1 MKVKQIKE
9 ILDKLKEKY
18 RMEMNYIKIEDQF
31 RCEFFLN
38 SLSIAVGMGI
48 SKKYAK
54 NVAAAKAYEILIYSD
69 YSFARRTGIKIP
81 DEDYKQQL
89 EQYALKKNVKVDFK
103 EEIRNQFGYTQFKIN
118 YGARTYIGYGLKS
131 KKCINYMSYCILKK
145 LEFSEQANQIKN
157 QQEVVQNT
165 DQQEQNL
172 KIKIKIVKQ
181 LPTNQREDQ
190 QKKIEDHQSLLQPSP
205 LIANMMKELKIQ
217 HFLNSL
223 IISEDVYNYFDEFLL
238 QLSSQ
243 NYFLFRTI
251 GSFTTKS
258 IRTLKPELDIL
269 INIPKGNFHLF
280 EQFVDKTSK
289 LFQYKVFRNKKHLQ
303 IELPFQTKSKF
314 LRWTFSSLKVNMYIK
329 KKLTPDSLIHDEYMK
344 QYQVQYLLN
353 RYSTQYLSL
362 IHQWKEDSKIPLT
375 TTILDYLIV
384 QVSNYFQTNNHP
396 IVVLKQLIFLLKN
409 GILDDIQEFEKGEIE
424 LNPFLQAIPEHQIIF
439 IKKISDH
446 NRKQIKEIAEQYD
459 DKKIQI
465 WISNYMD

>member
-18 RMEMNYIKIEDQF
+18 RMEMNYIKLKDKF

-38 SLSIAVGMGI
+38 SLKIAEGQGI

-54 NVAAAKAYEILIYSD
+54 NDAAAKAYEILIYSD

-89 EQYALKKNVKVDFK
+89 EQYALKKNFKVDFQEGIK
-103 EEIRNQFGYTQFKIN
+103 NEFGYSQFLIQ
-118 YGARTYIGYGLKS
+118 YGARTQVGYGLKI

-157 QQEVVQNT
+157 QQENT
-165 DQQEQNL
+165 Q
-172 KIKIKIVKQ
+172 KVKFIIVKQ
-181 LPTNQREDQ
+181 QPIKQREDQ
-190 QKKIEDHQSLLQPSP
+190 QIKIEDNQSLLQPSP
-205 LIANMMKELKIQ
+205 HIANMIKELKIQ

-223 IISEDVYNYFDEFLL
+223 IISEDVYNFFNDFIL

-243 NYFLFRTI
+243 NDFLYRTI

-269 INIPKGNFHLF
+269 INIPKGNFHQF
-280 EQFVDKTSK
+280 EQFLDKTSK
-289 LFQYKVFRNKKHLQ
+289 LFQYKVFRNKKHIQ

-314 LRWTFSSLKVNMYIK
+314 LRWTLSSLKVNMYIK
-329 KKLTPDSLIHDEYMK
+329 KKLTSDSLIHDEYMK

-362 IHQWKEDSKIPLT
+362 IHQWKEDSKIPLNS
-375 TTILDYLIV
+375 TILDYLIV
-384 QVSNYFQTNNHP
+384 QVSNYFQTKNHP
-396 IVVLKQLIFLLKN
+396 FVVLKQLIFLLKN
-409 GILDDIQEFEKGEIE
+409 GILDDILEFEKGEIE

-439 IKKISDH
+439 IKKISDQ

-459 DKKIQI
+459 DKKIQN